1 MTLIPGITGFEKPV
15 RLQSGGVK
23 EAIQYKE
30 AGWCSRC
37 IFGINFGMINIL
49 IILKPT
55 DMAQVNTKIGKKKV
69 KA

>member
-49 IILKPT
+49 II
-55 DMAQVNTKIGKKKV
+55 
-69 KA
+69 